1 MLLLTISH
9 GVAAKAD
16 VIAPSV
22 CYVPG
27 DRPFLD
33 T

>member
-1 MLLLTISH
+1 MLLLAASH
-9 GVAAKAD
+9 GVASKVD
-16 VIAPSV
+16 VIASSV

-33 T
+33 S